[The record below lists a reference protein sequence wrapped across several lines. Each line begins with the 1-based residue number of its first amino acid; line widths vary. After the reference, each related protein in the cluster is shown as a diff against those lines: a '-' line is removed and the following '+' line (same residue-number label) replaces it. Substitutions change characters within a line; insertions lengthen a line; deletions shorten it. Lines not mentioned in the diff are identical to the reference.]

1 MRWGPP
7 QGARLSSNVAVAE
20 EEVWVM
26 SGHSHWAN
34 IKHQKGREDRRRGK
48 LFTKLVRE
56 ITVAARQGGGDPE
69 FNLQLRLAIDKA
81 KEGNMPKENIER
93 AIKRGT
99 GELEGTN
106 LEEVVYEGY
115 APNGIA
121 VLVHTVTDNRN
132 RTASQLRK
140 AFSAGGGSLAEAGAV
155 QWQFDRKGYIAV
167 NYDGGDEE
175 DIFDI
180 AVEAGAEEIEF
191 GDDLIEIYADLK
203 SFGAVQE
210 ALKEAGIPAEVTRL
224 TMVPKSTVM
233 LDEAETLRV
242 MRVIDALEDLD
253 DVQEVHYNLELT
265 DEVIAKYE
273 GDY

>member
-1 MRWGPP
+1 
-7 QGARLSSNVAVAE
+7 
-20 EEVWVM
+20 M
-26 SGHSHWAN
+26 SGHSHWDN
-34 IKHQKGREDRRRGK
+34 IKHQKRKEDRRRGK

-69 FNLQLRLAIDKA
+69 FNIQLRMAIDKA

-121 VLVHTVTDNRN
+121 ILVHTVTDNRN

-155 QWQFDRKGYIAV
+155 QWQFDRKGYVAV
-167 NYDGGDEE
+167 KYDGVDEE
-175 DIFDI
+175 NVFDI
-180 AVEAGAEEIEF
+180 VVDAGADEIEF
-191 GDDLIEIYADLK
+191 GDDLIEIYADLQH
-203 SFGAVQE
+203 FGAVQR
-210 ALKEAGIPAEVTRL
+210 ALKEAEVSAEVARL
-224 TMVPKSTVM
+224 TMVPKST
-233 LDEAETLRV
+233 LTLSEAETLRV

-253 DVQEVHYNLELT
+253 DVQEVHYNMDIT
-265 DEVIAKYE
+265 DEVIARYE
-273 GDY
+273 GETQHH

>member
-1 MRWGPP
+1 
-7 QGARLSSNVAVAE
+7 
-20 EEVWVM
+20 M
-26 SGHSHWAN
+26 SGHSHWDN
-34 IKHQKGREDRRRGK
+34 IKHQKRKEDRRRGK

-69 FNLQLRLAIDKA
+69 FNIQLRMAIEKA

-155 QWQFDRKGYIAV
+155 QWQFDRKGYVAIK
-167 NYDGGDEE
+167 YDGVDQENV
-175 DIFDI
+175 FDI
-180 AVEAGAEEIEF
+180 VVEAGAEDIEF
-191 GDDLIEIYADLK
+191 GDELIEIYADLRHFAEVRK
-203 SFGAVQE
+203 
-210 ALKEAGIPAEVTRL
+210 ALEEAGIPTEAARL
-224 TMVPKSTVM
+224 TMVPKNTLS
-233 LDEAETLRV
+233 LSDAETLRV

-253 DVQEVHYNLELT
+253 DVQEVHYNMNIT

-273 GDY
+273 GAT

>member
-1 MRWGPP
+1 VNDLLVGK
-7 QGARLSSNVAVAE
+7 G
-20 EEVWVM
+20 VWVM

-34 IKHQKGREDRRRGK
+34 IKHQKRREDRRRGK

-81 KEGNMPKENIER
+81 KDGNMPKENIER

-106 LEEVVYEGY
+106 LEEIVYEGY
-115 APNGIA
+115 APNGVA

-132 RTASQLRK
+132 RTASQLRN
-140 AFSAGGGSLAEAGAV
+140 AFSDRGGSLAEAGAV

-167 NYDGGDEE
+167 NYDGIDEE
-175 DIFDI
+175 NVFDI

-203 SFGAVQE
+203 NFATVQR
-210 ALKEAGIPAEVTRL
+210 ALKEAGIPTEVIRL
-224 TMVPKSTVM
+224 TMVPKNTVK

-242 MRVIDALEDLD
+242 MRVLDALEDLD
-253 DVQEVHYNLELT
+253 DVQEVHYNLEIS

>member
-1 MRWGPP
+1 
-7 QGARLSSNVAVAE
+7 
-20 EEVWVM
+20 M

-34 IKHQKGREDRRRGK
+34 IKHQKRREDHRRGK

-81 KEGNMPKENIER
+81 KDGNMPKENIER

-106 LEEVVYEGY
+106 LEEIVYEGY
-115 APNGIA
+115 APNGVA
-121 VLVHTVTDNRN
+121 VLVHAVTDNRN
-132 RTASQLRK
+132 RTASQLRN
-140 AFSAGGGSLAEAGAV
+140 AFSDRGGSLAEAGAV

-167 NYDGGDEE
+167 NYDGVDEE
-175 DIFDI
+175 NIFDI
-180 AVEAGAEEIEF
+180 VVEAGAEEIEF
-191 GDDLIEIYADLK
+191 GDDLIEIYVNPK
-203 SFGAVQE
+203 HFGAVQK
-210 ALKEAGIPAEVTRL
+210 ALEEGGVPIEVTRL
-224 TMVPKSTVM
+224 TMVPKSTVK
-233 LDEAETLRV
+233 LGEAETLRV

-253 DVQEVHYNLELT
+253 DVQEVHYNMEIT

-273 GDY
+273 GE